1 MSPMLKIAALAFLL
15 SAIACGGA
23 PSTTGSGAA
32 SPVSAAALVAPG
44 EAKLGDHTRCPVS
57 GDEFVVKA
65 DSPHTE
71 QGGKTYYFC
80 CAECVDKFKAD
91 PAKYTGKPNA

>member
-1 MSPMLKIAALAFLL
+1 MLKIAALAFLFL
-15 SAIACGGA
+15 AIACGGA
-23 PSTTGSGAA
+23 PSTTGPGPA
-32 SPVSAAALVAPG
+32 SPVGATTLVAPG

-71 QGGKTYYFC
+71 LGGKTYYFC

-91 PAKYTGKPNA
+91 PAKYTSKPSA